1 MNKRE
6 KTLIII
12 AIVLG
17 IALGIKSFV
26 TDDYKPK
33 NESEELFKEKIEN
46 IVKEKYNSTIF
57 QKNIVV
63 IRVVKISEMSE
74 KEKTVSGKKDEIIIA
89 SGKYKAKIR
98 KYILGYLPFAE
109 ERIRDIKSEEKK
121 QEDIN

>member
-12 AIVLG
+12 AIVIG

-33 NESEELFKEKIEN
+33 NESEELFKVKIEN

-63 IRVVKISEMSE
+63 IRIVKISEMSE
-74 KEKTVSGKKDEIIIA
+74 KEKTVSLKKDEVIIA

-98 KYILGYLPFAE
+98 KYIFGYLPFAE
-109 ERIRDIKSEEKK
+109 ERIRDIESEEKK
-121 QEDIN
+121 